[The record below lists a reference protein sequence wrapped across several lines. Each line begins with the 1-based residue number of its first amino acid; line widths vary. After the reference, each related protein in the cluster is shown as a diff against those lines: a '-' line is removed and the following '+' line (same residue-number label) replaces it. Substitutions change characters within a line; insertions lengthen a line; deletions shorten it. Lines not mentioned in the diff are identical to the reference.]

1 MPNLV
6 QARGPAE
13 NARRLVDAGLKV
25 IGVEKQNPILVSG
38 IAIYI
43 IMFFAD
49 IPACSWHLASPLT
62 QR

>member
-1 MPNLV
+1 MPNLL

-13 NARRLVDAGLKV
+13 NARSLVDAGLKV

-43 IMFFAD
+43 FMSLAD
-49 IPACSWHLASPLT
+49 MPAYSWHLASPLT